1 MCAVVLGT
9 QGVSYTE
16 LLEIEMRGEK
26 STIILVQSLV

>member
-1 MCAVVLGT
+1 MCAAVSGT
-9 QGVSYTE
+9 QGASYTE